1 MGCLCESKNNQIN
14 QSNQTNQSQ
23 NENKNKEFDS
33 GKMSNYI
40 IGEIDINDNNVNKE
54 IMIINSYEE
63 YHRNWGFKPLEMNK
77 LNEEEIKS
85 CKIRIDGVL
94 IPFNYVYTFH
104 EKKNYTIIYTFE
116 NDLTNT
122 NFMFHK
128 CECLTKLDF
137 SHLNTQNVKSMEG
150 MFNDCV
156 SLKSLNLSN
165 LNTQNV
171 TNMNHMFY
179 GCESLTNLD
188 LSSFDTR
195 NTTIMY
201 SMFEKCKS
209 LTYLNI
215 STFNAE
221 KVDLFDM
228 EDMFGECFSLAN
240 QNIITN
246 DEKIKYVIQYW
257 K

>member
-137 SHLNTQNVKSMEG
+137 SHLNTQNV
-150 MFNDCV
+150 
-156 SLKSLNLSN
+156 
-165 LNTQNV
+165 